1 VELAQEA
8 IPVSDAT
15 GAGDAFFAGL
25 LAALVEGATPADAGR
40 RGLEAASDHLQ
51 AGRAL

>member
-25 LAALVEGATPADAGR
+25 LAALVEGVAPEEAGR
-40 RGLEAASDHLQ
+40 RGIETASQHLH
-51 AGRAL
+51 AGRAR